1 MDARV
6 WRWTGTFV
14 VALALAAGTLSA
26 MGQAWKGMGR
36 MAGKVVDEGGTPI
49 EGVVVEGSLPVAD
62 ARVEAKTNKK
72 GEWSIGGVARG
83 DWQIEFAKDGYET
96 FQAMVSIAELTRL
109 PPMNVT
115 LKKAAPVIDP
125 NVEIREGL
133 EKAAALMQQK
143 QFGAARAIYED
154 LLARFPQVHQLYPLI
169 ARTYYGEGQLDKS
182 IEHLRLALERDAQ
195 NVEVRLLLGNV
206 LIEKGDADAGREVI
220 ASVADT
226 QIKDPTTLLN
236 VAIGLINQGKGA
248 EAAAYLEKNVALFPD
263 YPDSYYYRALTHLQL
278 GNTGKAKADFAQFL
292 KMAPEAPEAPMAR
305 KALEQIK

>member
-36 MAGKVVDEGGTPI
+36 MAGKVVDEDGKPI
-49 EGVVVEGSLPVAD
+49 EGVVVQAFLPVAD

-72 GEWSIGGVARG
+72 GEWSIGGIARG
-83 DWQIEFAKDGYET
+83 DWQIEFAKDGYES
-96 FQAMVSIAELTRL
+96 FQATVSIAELTRL

-115 LKKAAPVIDP
+115 LKKAAPVVDP
-125 NVEIREGL
+125 NVEIREGF

-154 LLARFPQVHQLYPLI
+154 LLGRFPQVHQLHPLI

-206 LIEKGDADAGREVI
+206 LIEKGDADAGREMI
-220 ASVADT
+220 ASVADA

-248 EAAAYLEKNVALFPD
+248 EAATYLEKNVALFPD

-292 KMAPEAPEAPMAR
+292 KMAPDAPEAPMAR